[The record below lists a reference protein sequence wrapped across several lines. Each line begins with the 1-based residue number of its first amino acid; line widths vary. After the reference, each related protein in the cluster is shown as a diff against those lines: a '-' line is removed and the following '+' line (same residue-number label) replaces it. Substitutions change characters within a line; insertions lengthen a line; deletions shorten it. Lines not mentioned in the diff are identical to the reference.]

1 MATVN
6 WAQTGLVGI
15 THAGWMIM
23 PCKRPGMDG
32 NWHVFDADGLFIGEY
47 DTRAEAEA
55 AAR

>member
-6 WAQTGLVGI
+6 WAQTGLVGM
-15 THAGWMIM
+15 TPAGWMIM
-23 PCKRPGMDG
+23 PCKSPGMDG